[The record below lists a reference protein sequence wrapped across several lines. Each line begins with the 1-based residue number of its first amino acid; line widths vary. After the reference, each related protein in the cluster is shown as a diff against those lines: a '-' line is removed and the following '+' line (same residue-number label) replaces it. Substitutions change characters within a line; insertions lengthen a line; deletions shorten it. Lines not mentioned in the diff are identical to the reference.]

1 MHGAWLNYRS
11 MTADPSLKEQKLKP
25 GTVKRIF
32 SFAKPYQVSIYVYLA
47 TVVVDAA
54 LIVATPLLLKKLIDD
69 GVMPKDSSVVTQLA
83 FFVALIAV
91 ADAAFN
97 MLGRYFSSRIGEGL
111 IYDLRSLVFA
121 HVQKQSIAFFTRTQ
135 TGALISRINSDVI
148 GAQQAFT
155 STLSG
160 LVSNVVSLLLVG
172 ITMLILSWQITI
184 FSLLM
189 LPLFLIPTKWVG
201 RRLQSLTRESF
212 TLNSEM
218 SSTMTERF
226 NVSGAMLVSLY
237 GQPLR
242 EEAGFRVRARRVADI
257 GIKTAML
264 NRLFFIALTSVAAI
278 ATAIAYGIGGH
289 LAINGGLTVGT
300 LLAITA
306 LLARLYGPLTALSN
320 VRIDVMTSLV
330 SFERV
335 FEVLDL
341 EPMVKD
347 RSGAIAL
354 KSSKGKIEFKNVDF
368 SYPNAQE
375 ISLASLESVA
385 KAETVTSGIVLKGLT
400 FTVEPGT
407 TTALVG
413 PSGAGK
419 TTISALI
426 PRLYDV
432 TGGSIKIDG
441 NDIRDVTLESLRN
454 SIGVVM
460 QDAHLF
466 HETIVENL
474 RYAKQD
480 ATQDQMQSACEAA
493 QIWDLIKSLPN
504 GFETMVG
511 ERGHRLSGGEKQRLA
526 IARLLLKSPSI
537 VILDEATAHLDS
549 ENEQLVHAA
558 LSHALK
564 GRTSIV
570 IAHRL
575 STVRE
580 ADQILVLDKGVIV
593 EQGKHDELIARGGL
607 YSELKFC
614 HKRSIHQ
621 RIATAARRPY
631 EDHRLTQ
638 VIAQGQQELIAGG
651 IHLLS
656 RCNIFQFLVEIGHL
670 IY

>member
-1 MHGAWLNYRS
+1 
-11 MTADPSLKEQKLKP
+11 MTADPSVKEQKLKP

-32 SFAKPYQVSIYVYLA
+32 SFARPYRTNIIVYLA
-47 TVVVDAA
+47 TVVVDAG
-54 LIVATPLLLKKLIDD
+54 LVVATPLLLKRLIDD
-69 GVMPKDSSVVTQLA
+69 GVIPKDASVVTNLA
-83 FFVALIAV
+83 ILVGLIAI
-91 ADAAFN
+91 ADAGFN

-111 IYDLRSLVFA
+111 IYDLRSLVFS

-155 STLSG
+155 ATLSG
-160 LVSNVVSLLLVG
+160 VVSNVVSLFLVT

-184 FSLLM
+184 FSLLL
-189 LPLFLIPTKWVG
+189 LPVFLIPTKWVG

-212 TLNSEM
+212 GVNAEM

-226 NVSGAMLVSLY
+226 NVSGAMLVALY
-237 GQPLR
+237 GEPAR
-242 EEAGFRVRARRVADI
+242 EREYFRSRARRVADI
-257 GIKTAML
+257 GIKMAML

-278 ATAIAYGIGGH
+278 ATAFAYGIGGH
-289 LAINGGLTVGT
+289 LAIQGGVTVGT

-341 EPMVKD
+341 EPMVKN
-347 RSGAIAL
+347 RENAKVL
-354 KSSKGKIEFKNVDF
+354 QTTQPRIEFKNVNF
-368 SYPNAQE
+368 SYPRAEE
-375 ISLASLESVA
+375 ISLASLESAA
-385 KAETVTSGIVLKGLT
+385 KAETVQSGQVLNNLS
-400 FTVEPGT
+400 FVAAPGT
-407 TTALVG
+407 MTALVG

-419 TTISALI
+419 TTISALL

-432 TGGSIKIDG
+432 TDGAISIDG
-441 NDIRDVTLESLRN
+441 HDIRDLTLESLRD

-466 HETIVENL
+466 HETIAENL

-480 ATQDQMQSACEAA
+480 ATEEEMIQACKSA
-493 QIWDLIKSLPN
+493 QIWTLIDSLPN
-504 GFETMVG
+504 RFETMVG

-526 IARLLLKSPSI
+526 IARLLLKSPSV

-558 LSHALK
+558 LQTALK

-575 STVRE
+575 STVRD
-580 ADQILVLDKGVIV
+580 ADQILVLEKGSIV
-593 EQGKHDELIARGGL
+593 ERGTHDELVAKGGL
-607 YSELKFC
+607 YSDLYN
-614 HKRSIHQ
+614 RQ
-621 RIATAARRPY
+621 DLTGAA
-631 EDHRLTQ
+631 
-638 VIAQGQQELIAGG
+638 
-651 IHLLS
+651 
-656 RCNIFQFLVEIGHL
+656 N
-670 IY
+670 

>member
-1 MHGAWLNYRS
+1 MHAAWMTHRS
-11 MTADPSLKEQKLKP
+11 MTADPSVKEQKLKP

-32 SFAKPYQVSIYVYLA
+32 RFALPYRTNIIIFLA
-47 TVVVDAA
+47 TVIVDAA
-54 LIVATPLLLKKLIDD
+54 LVVATPLLLKQLIDD
-69 GVMPKDSSVVTQLA
+69 GVIPKDGAVITRLA
-83 FFVALIAV
+83 VLVGLLAI
-91 ADAAFN
+91 ADAGFN

-135 TGALISRINSDVI
+135 TGALISRINSDVM

-155 STLSG
+155 ATLSG
-160 LVSNVVSLLLVG
+160 VVSNVVSLVLVG
-172 ITMLILSWQITI
+172 VTMLILSWQITI
-184 FSLLM
+184 FSLLL
-189 LPLFLIPTKWVG
+189 LPVFLIPTKWVG

-212 TLNSEM
+212 NVNAEM

-226 NVSGAMLVSLY
+226 NVSGAMLVALY
-237 GQPLR
+237 GEPAR
-242 EEAGFRVRARRVADI
+242 EREYFRSRARRVADI
-257 GIKTAML
+257 GIKMAML

-278 ATAIAYGIGGH
+278 ATAFAYGIGGH
-289 LAINGGLTVGT
+289 LAINGGVTVGT

-341 EPMVKD
+341 EPMVKNRED
-347 RSGAIAL
+347 ARL
-354 KSSKGKIEFKNVDF
+354 LVTKEPRIEFENVYF
-368 SYPNAQE
+368 SYPRAEE
-375 ISLASLESVA
+375 ISLASLESAA
-385 KAETVTSGIVLKGLT
+385 KDETVQSGQVLRNLS
-400 FTVEPGT
+400 FVAQPGT
-407 TTALVG
+407 MTALVG

-419 TTISALI
+419 TTISALL

-432 TGGSIKIDG
+432 TEGAIKIDG
-441 NDIRDVTLESLRN
+441 NDIRELTLESLRD

-466 HETIVENL
+466 HESIAENL

-480 ATQDQMQSACEAA
+480 ATPAEMQAACEAA
-493 QIWDLIKSLPN
+493 QIWRLIESLPN
-504 GFETMVG
+504 GLDTMVG

-526 IARLLLKSPSI
+526 IARLLLKSPAV

-558 LSHALK
+558 LQTALK

-580 ADQILVLDKGVIV
+580 ADQILVLEKGSIV
-593 EQGKHDELIARGGL
+593 ERGTHDELVAKGGL
-607 YSELKFC
+607 YADLYN
-614 HKRSIHQ
+614 RQ
-621 RIATAARRPY
+621 DLTGAANQ
-631 EDHRLTQ
+631 DSS
-638 VIAQGQQELIAGG
+638 VD
-651 IHLLS
+651 
-656 RCNIFQFLVEIGHL
+656 N
-670 IY
+670 

>member
-1 MHGAWLNYRS
+1 
-11 MTADPSLKEQKLKP
+11 MTADPSVKEQKLKP

-32 SFAKPYQVSIYVYLA
+32 SFARPYRTNIIIYLA

-54 LIVATPLLLKKLIDD
+54 LVVATPLLLKRLIDD
-69 GVMPKDSSVVTQLA
+69 GVIPKDASVVTNLA
-83 FFVALIAV
+83 ILVGLIAI

-111 IYDLRSLVFA
+111 IYDLRSLVFS

-155 STLSG
+155 ATLSG
-160 LVSNVVSLLLVG
+160 VVSNVVSLFLVT

-184 FSLLM
+184 FSLLL
-189 LPLFLIPTKWVG
+189 LPVFLIPTKWVG

-212 TLNSEM
+212 GVNAEM

-226 NVSGAMLVSLY
+226 NVSGAMLVALY
-237 GQPLR
+237 GEPVR
-242 EEAGFRVRARRVADI
+242 EREYFRSRARRVADI
-257 GIKTAML
+257 GIKMAML

-278 ATAIAYGIGGH
+278 ATAFAYGIGGH
-289 LAINGGLTVGT
+289 LAIEGGVTVGT

-341 EPMVKD
+341 EPMVKN
-347 RSGAIAL
+347 RENPIVLETL
-354 KSSKGKIEFKNVDF
+354 KPCIEFKNVSF
-368 SYPNAQE
+368 SYPKAEE
-375 ISLASLESVA
+375 ISLASLESAA
-385 KAETVTSGIVLKGLT
+385 KAETVQSGQVLKDLS
-400 FTVEPGT
+400 FVAEPGT
-407 TTALVG
+407 MTALVG

-419 TTISALI
+419 TTISALL

-432 TGGSIKIDG
+432 TDGAISIDG
-441 NDIRDVTLESLRN
+441 HDIRDLTLESLRDA
-454 SIGVVM
+454 IGVVM

-466 HETIVENL
+466 HETIAENL
-474 RYAKQD
+474 RYAKKD
-480 ATQDQMQSACEAA
+480 ATEEEMIQACKSA
-493 QIWDLIKSLPN
+493 QIWNLIDSLPN

-526 IARLLLKSPSI
+526 IARLLLKSPSV

-558 LSHALK
+558 LQTALK

-575 STVRE
+575 STVRD
-580 ADQILVLDKGVIV
+580 ADQILVLEKGSIV
-593 EQGKHDELIARGGL
+593 ERGTHEELVAKGGL
-607 YSELKFC
+607 YSDLYN
-614 HKRSIHQ
+614 RQ
-621 RIATAARRPY
+621 DLTGAA
-631 EDHRLTQ
+631 
-638 VIAQGQQELIAGG
+638 
-651 IHLLS
+651 
-656 RCNIFQFLVEIGHL
+656 N
-670 IY
+670 

>member
-1 MHGAWLNYRS
+1 
-11 MTADPSLKEQKLKP
+11 MTADPSVKEQKLKP

-32 SFAKPYQVSIYVYLA
+32 SFARPYRTNIFIYLA
-47 TVVVDAA
+47 TVVIDAG
-54 LIVATPLLLKKLIDD
+54 LVVATPLLLKRLIDE
-69 GVMPKDSSVVTQLA
+69 GVIPKDPSVVTNLA
-83 FFVALIAV
+83 ILVGLLAI
-91 ADAAFN
+91 ADAGFN

-155 STLSG
+155 ATLSG
-160 LVSNVVSLLLVG
+160 VVSNVVSLVLVT

-184 FSLLM
+184 FSLLL
-189 LPLFLIPTKWVG
+189 LPVFLIPTKWVG

-212 TLNSEM
+212 GVNAEM

-226 NVSGAMLVSLY
+226 NVSGAMLVALY
-237 GQPLR
+237 GEPDR
-242 EEAGFRVRARRVADI
+242 EREYFRSRARRVADI
-257 GIKTAML
+257 GIKMAML

-278 ATAIAYGIGGH
+278 ATAFAYGIGGH
-289 LAINGGLTVGT
+289 LAIQGGVTVGT

-341 EPMVKD
+341 EPMVKSRD
-347 RSGAIAL
+347 NAIEL
-354 KSSKGKIEFKNVDF
+354 KTTEPRIEFKNVNF
-368 SYPNAQE
+368 SYPRAEE
-375 ISLASLESVA
+375 ISLASLESAA
-385 KAETVTSGIVLKGLT
+385 KAETVQSGQVLKDLS
-400 FTVEPGT
+400 FVAAPGT
-407 TTALVG
+407 MTALVG

-419 TTISALI
+419 TTISALL

-432 TGGSIKIDG
+432 TDGSISIDG
-441 NDIRDVTLESLRN
+441 HDIRDLTLESLRD

-466 HETIVENL
+466 HETIAENL

-480 ATQDQMQSACEAA
+480 ATQEEMMQACKSA
-493 QIWDLIKSLPN
+493 QIWNLIESLPN
-504 GFETMVG
+504 GLETMVG

-526 IARLLLKSPSI
+526 IARLLLKSPAV

-558 LSHALK
+558 LQTALK

-575 STVRE
+575 STVRD
-580 ADQILVLDKGVIV
+580 ADQILVLEKGAIV
-593 EQGKHDELIARGGL
+593 ERGTHDELVAKGGL
-607 YSELKFC
+607 YSELYN
-614 HKRSIHQ
+614 RQ
-621 RIATAARRPY
+621 
-631 EDHRLTQ
+631 DLT
-638 VIAQGQQELIAGG
+638 GT
-651 IHLLS
+651 S
-656 RCNIFQFLVEIGHL
+656 N
-670 IY
+670 